1 MVIMAMRTGGL
12 EAPRPLAEITT
23 EAEEAGGEEEEEV
36 MEDSEAGP
44 SSPTETGTP
53 RVMNIFN
60 LLFNPLMFK
69 ENEILF

>member
-12 EAPRPLAEITT
+12 EAPLPLAEITT
-23 EAEEAGGEEEEEV
+23 EAEEAGGEEEGV
-36 MEDSEAGP
+36 MEDSEVGP

-69 ENEILF
+69 

>member
-1 MVIMAMRTGGL
+1 MAMRTGGS
-12 EAPRPLAEITT
+12 EAPRPHAEITT
-23 EAEEAGGEEEEEV
+23 EAEEDGGEEEEA